1 MTLTPAELARLAR
14 VFNGFCQ
21 RTRLALLIGFYEDQ
35 RASEVA
41 EFLDISRAGMQN
53 HLKKMREAELIR
65 KQDGGYELTALGIF
79 FAEWLIEQNTAVLQ
93 ALDALDDAEQEF
105 ADQLGADLEES
116 DKKRIHGLK
125 WSLAR
130 ENVEELLEEKKED

>member
-14 VFNGFCQ
+14 VFNGFSQ
-21 RTRLALLIGFYEDQ
+21 RTRLALLLGFYEDQ

-65 KQDGGYELTALGIF
+65 KQDGGYELTALGTF
-79 FAEWLIEQNTAVLQ
+79 FAEWIIGQNNAILQ

-116 DKKRIHGLK
+116 DRKRIHGLK
-125 WSLAR
+125 WSLIR
-130 ENVEELLEEKKED
+130 ENIEELLRGEDED

>member
-14 VFNGFCQ
+14 VFNGFSQ
-21 RTRLALLIGFYEDQ
+21 RTRLALLLGFYEDQ

-116 DKKRIHGLK
+116 DRKRIHGLK

>member
-1 MTLTPAELARLAR
+1 MTPTPAEMARLAR
-14 VFNGFCQ
+14 VFNGFSQ
-21 RTRLALLIGFYEDQ
+21 RTRLALLLGFYDDQ

-79 FAEWLIEQNTAVLQ
+79 FAEWLIEQNDTILQ
-93 ALDALDDAEQEF
+93 ALDTLDDAEKEF

-116 DKKRIHGLK
+116 DRKRIHGLK

-130 ENVEELLEEKKED
+130 EDIEELLKREDEN